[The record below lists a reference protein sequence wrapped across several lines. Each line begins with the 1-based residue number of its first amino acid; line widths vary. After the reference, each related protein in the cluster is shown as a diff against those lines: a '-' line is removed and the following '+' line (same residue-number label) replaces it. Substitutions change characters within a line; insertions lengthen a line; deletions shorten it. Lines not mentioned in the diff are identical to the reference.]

1 MSESIENL
9 IEVTNYNIKSE
20 SENIQEYIT
29 EISIIQNTK
38 NHKKLEDLSDS
49 LNHSLKITRRLKL
62 LRNKYKRIQ
71 SEIKELSYYVYKPE
85 EIDSDNE
92 LQWERE
98 EMSGKIYT
106 MKSNDT
112 TDNESDSE
120 DETDSQ
126 DESDSE
132 DETDSEKFKKELAKT
147 AIINSMKYGMK
158 FIGPK
163 IIETMNNINKKNDE
177 EDTKPT
183 IETPIKF
190 NRESK
195 SI

>member
-85 EIDSDNE
+85 EIDSDDE

-106 MKSNDT
+106 MKSNNTIDS
-112 TDNESDSE
+112 ESDSE
-120 DETDSQ
+120 DEIDSQ
-126 DESDSE
+126 

-147 AIINSMKYGMK
+147 TMINAMKY
-158 FIGPK
+158 IGPK